1 VMRKTGTSFM
11 VNNIWWEIASHVA
24 KIMWKGPSVQKPGE
38 QERPDVN
45 TATSV
50 ASVMTVETDV
60 T

>member
-1 VMRKTGTSFM
+1 M